1 MRGDL
6 EQIQADIDKLQNWAK
21 TWQMSFNFDK
31 CKVMHFGMNN
41 VEREYK
47 MDLGWDTPPHIIE
60 KTQVERDLGI
70 MISND
75 LKWVHQIEKAV
86 QAAKAIISQIRN
98 SFTYF
103 DAELVRLL
111 YVSLIR
117 PHLEYAVPVW
127 NPYLRGDIENI
138 ENVQHRATRL
148 VPGIKRKNY
157 EYRVKTLRLTTLEI
171 RRKRG
176 DLIQFYKIIN
186 KIDHINLRNGLLEKN
201 RGIESG
207 PAGNLR
213 RQGICFHRELGKIKS
228 IRENS
233 FTNRASLE

>member
-1 MRGDL
+1 M
-6 EQIQADIDKLQNWAK
+6 
-21 TWQMSFNFDK
+21 
-31 CKVMHFGMNN
+31 
-41 VEREYK
+41 
-47 MDLGWDTPPHIIE
+47 
-60 KTQVERDLGI
+60 
-70 MISND
+70 
-75 LKWVHQIEKAV
+75 
-86 QAAKAIISQIRN
+86 AAKAKISQIRN

-138 ENVQHRATRL
+138 ENVQHGATRL

-157 EYRVKTLRLTTLEI
+157 EFRVKTLRLTTLEI

-201 RGIESG
+201 RG
-207 PAGNLR
+207 NLTLR
-213 RQGICFHRELGKIKS
+213 NINLFSRTFCPIFRTIYR
-228 IRENS
+228 IIN
-233 FTNRASLE
+233 FV